1 MTFASIETCLV
12 EKNGSVLEVMFN
24 RPDQGNS
31 LTPVEH
37 EFLDRVWTEFE
48 GDESLRVAILGAQG
62 DRIFC
67 SGNDF
72 KFASEHT
79 SFEIPPTG
87 LAGLTSRFDR
97 EKPIIAAVNGAAAGG
112 GFEVAMACDLVV
124 CARHATFSLPEVK
137 AGTYAGAGGL
147 IRLPRQVGDKIAMEM
162 ILTGRVMRT
171 NRLDQRC
178 KRSVIQRQLRSAAA
192 LLPEDQAEL
201 RCSGSETSR
210 SLSHSTCSEFRA
222 SETPYATVR
231 SRWFRARRFSTM
243 NRLINFASSTAIRDA
258 GRTHLLSSCHCIT
271 ETLPQPAI
279 WG

>member
-48 GDESLRVAILGAQG
+48 GDESLRVAILGAEG

-124 CARHATFSLPEVK
+124 CARRATFSLPEVK

-162 ILTGRVMRT
+162 ILTGRKIPAERAYALGLVNRVVEGASLMSEARQLAADIIGNSPLACAVSKRIVNET
-171 NRLDQRC
+171 RDIPALRDAQRVSNRLG
-178 KRSVIQRQLRSAAA
+178 
-192 LLPEDQAEL
+192 AEL
-201 RCSGSETSR
+201 IRSG
-210 SLSHSTCSEFRA
+210 EFRQGVSA
-222 SETPYATVR
+222 FLEK
-231 SRWFRARRFSTM
+231 RRPEWEGDE
-243 NRLINFASSTAIRDA
+243 N
-258 GRTHLLSSCHCIT
+258 
-271 ETLPQPAI
+271 
-279 WG
+279 